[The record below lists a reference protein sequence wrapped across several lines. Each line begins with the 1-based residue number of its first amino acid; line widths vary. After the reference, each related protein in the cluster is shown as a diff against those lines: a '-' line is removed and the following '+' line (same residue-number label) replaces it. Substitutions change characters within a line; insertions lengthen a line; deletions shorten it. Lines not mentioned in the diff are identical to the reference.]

1 MMRTPRRQRAY
12 DLTNGRC
19 TYCRARLV
27 EDDAV
32 VPYGND
38 SFVAPE
44 GTTFLCVALMKPRS
58 AGGRGTADNE
68 VPACHRCSSMK
79 GRMDH
84 DAFMSKIGRAD
95 GPTPPPREDDT
106 WVRLGEA
113 LSAAILGS
121 LASTTTSAR
130 GVRTAPSGRSF

>member
-19 TYCRARLV
+19 TYCRARLMD
-27 EDDAV
+27 DDAE
-32 VPYGND
+32 VPYGD
-38 SFVAPE
+38 ASFVAPE

-79 GRMDH
+79 GGMDH
-84 DAFMSKIGRAD
+84 DAFMSKIGRAE
-95 GPTPPPREDDT
+95 GPHLAAREDDT

-121 LASTTTSAR
+121 LASPGAFAHGARTSP
-130 GVRTAPSGRSF
+130 GNRSF